1 MGRIRTAV
9 AATAVGAA
17 IAAPTAFAQT
27 TTTQQ
32 STTTTTAP
40 PDPQPTL
47 PQVPIAGA
55 PPKYGLKPKP
65 QLKPKPKPK
74 PQPNSKPKPKPKGG
88 KQQPNPAKPK
98 QEGNEK
104 GAAEN
109 GGNATPPPATPIP
122 TACGP
127 VAVPA
132 FLPPIYQA
140 AAQAYDLGPAGP
152 SILAAI
158 NEIESGFGQNLGPSS
173 AGAEGWMQF
182 MPSTWAMYG
191 VDANADG
198 VKDPNEPHDAIFA
211 AARYLR
217 AAGMPEDPEGAVFAY
232 NHADWYVA
240 EVMARAAC
248 FSGIGNGAVGGLS
261 LIPKRQELVCAP
273 ADDSRV
279 QIPDA
284 YMTAFQDAAGRY
296 ELGQPGVWAL
306 AAVARVES
314 NFGKGMS
321 KHDLASRGPL
331 GITADNWDHYAVD
344 GDGDGKVRHSS
355 PADSAATLARMI
367 WAAGD
372 LRAGLFQHN
381 HAEWYVEAVLQD
393 AEAMKG
399 SCQVKTVAYSVAL
412 PGPTSAAINWRN
424 VELSNQLEMVDLQSG
439 AIDPRIMNLLG
450 AISQQH
456 TVTIS
461 ALRSDHSK
469 FTTGGNVSNHYYGRA
484 MDIAAIDGVSCTNV
498 SPDGPCGTIARQLG
512 ALPPGQEPTEL
523 IYCWDPDGPANPN
536 GFAQA
541 DHCNHV
547 HVGFDA

>member
-1 MGRIRTAV
+1 MGRVRTAI
-9 AATAVGAA
+9 AATVVGAA
-17 IAAPTAFAQT
+17 IAAQTAVAQT
-27 TTTQQ
+27 TTTE
-32 STTTTTAP
+32 TTPTTTTAP
-40 PDPQPTL
+40 PDPAPTL
-47 PQVPIAGA
+47 PQVPVAGV
-55 PPKYGLKPKP
+55 PPKYV
-65 QLKPKPKPK
+65 PKPKPK
-74 PQPNSKPKPKPKGG
+74 PQPKPTTKPKGG
-88 KQQPNPAKPK
+88 KQQPNPSKPDP
-98 QEGNEK
+98 EGNEK

-109 GGNATPPPATPIP
+109 GGDAVPPPTTPLP

-173 AGAEGWMQF
+173 AGAVGWMQF

-191 VDANADG
+191 VDADG
-198 VKDPNEPHDAIFA
+198 DGDKDPNEPHDAIFA

-248 FSGIGNGAVGGLS
+248 FSGIGNGAIGGLS
-261 LIPKRQELVCAP
+261 LIPKQQELVCAP
-273 ADDSRV
+273 AEGSDVS
-279 QIPDA
+279 IPQA
-284 YMTAFQDAAGRY
+284 YMEAFQDAAGRY
-296 ELGQPGVWAL
+296 ELGQSGVWAL

-321 KHDLASRGPL
+321 ERDLASRGPL
-331 GITADNWDHYAVD
+331 GISDDNWERYAVD
-344 GDGDGKVRHSS
+344 GDGDGKVEQSS
-355 PADSAATLARMI
+355 PADSAATLARMM

-372 LRAGLFQHN
+372 LRAGLFEHN
-381 HAEWYVEAVLQD
+381 HAEWYVEAVLKD

-399 SCQVKTVAYSVAL
+399 TCQAKTVAYSVAL
-412 PGPTSAAINWRN
+412 PGPTNAPINWRN

-439 AIDPRIMNLLG
+439 AIDPRIINLLG

-456 TVTIS
+456 TIRIS

-469 FTTGGNVSNHYYGRA
+469 YTASGNVSNHYYGRA
-484 MDIAAIDGVSCTNV
+484 MDIAAIDGVPCTNV
-498 SPDGPCGTIARQLG
+498 SPDGPCGTLARQIG

-541 DHCNHV
+541 DHCDHI
-547 HVGFDA
+547 HVGFDS

>member
-1 MGRIRTAV
+1 MGRLRTAL

-17 IAAPTAFAQT
+17 IAAQSAVAQT
-27 TTTQQ
+27 TSTETQP
-32 STTTTTAP
+32 TTTTAP
-40 PDPQPTL
+40 PDPPPTL
-47 PQVPIAGA
+47 PAVPVGQLA
-55 PPKYGLKPKP
+55 PKIPAKPKP
-65 QLKPKPKPK
+65 RPRPP
-74 PQPNSKPKPKPKGG
+74 SKPTTKPKGG
-88 KQQPNPAKPK
+88 KHDPNPSKPAP
-98 QEGNEK
+98 EGSEK
-104 GAAEN
+104 GTADT
-109 GGNATPPPATPIP
+109 GGSTPPPPATPIP

-182 MPSTWAMYG
+182 MPSTWASYG
-191 VDANADG
+191 VDADHDG
-198 VKDPNEPHDAIFA
+198 TKDPNNPNDAIFA

-248 FSGIGNGAVGGLS
+248 FSGIGDGALGGLS
-261 LIPKRQELVCAP
+261 LIPKRQELVCSP
-273 ADDSRV
+273 ADGSRES
-279 QIPDA
+279 IPGD
-284 YMTAFQDAAGRY
+284 YMKAFEDAAGRY
-296 ELGQPGVWAL
+296 DLGQGGVWAL
-306 AAVARVES
+306 AAVGRVES
-314 NFGKGMS
+314 NFGKGMEAERLS
-321 KHDLASRGPL
+321 SVGPL
-331 GITADNWDHYAVD
+331 GITEDHWKQYAVD
-344 GDGDGKVRHSS
+344 GDGDGKIKRES

-372 LRAGLFQHN
+372 LRAGLFEHN
-381 HAEWYVEAVLQD
+381 HAEWYVESVLQD
-393 AEAMKG
+393 AESMAG
-399 SCQVKTVAYSVAL
+399 SCQVKTVAYAVAL
-412 PGPTSAAINWRN
+412 PGPTNATINWAN
-424 VELSNQLEMVDLQSG
+424 VELSNQLEMVDIQSG
-439 AIDPRIMNLLG
+439 AIDPRILGILG

-456 TVTIS
+456 TIRIS

-469 FTTGGNVSNHYYGRA
+469 FTSSGNVSNHYYGRA
-484 MDIAAIDGVSCTNV
+484 MDIAAIDGVACTDV

-512 ALPPGQEPTEL
+512 ALPAGQEPTEL
-523 IYCWDPDGPANPN
+523 IYCFDPDGPTSAN
-536 GFAQA
+536 GFAQS
-541 DHCNHV
+541 DHCDHV

>member
-1 MGRIRTAV
+1 MGRVRTAI
-9 AATAVGAA
+9 AATVVGAA
-17 IAAPTAFAQT
+17 IAAQTAVAQT
-27 TTTQQ
+27 TTPDLPP
-32 STTTTTAP
+32 TTTTAP
-40 PDPQPTL
+40 PDPPPSL
-47 PQVPIAGA
+47 PQA
-55 PPKYGLKPKP
+55 PAAALPPRLA
-65 QLKPKPKPK
+65 PKPKPAHK
-74 PQPNSKPKPKPKGG
+74 PPAGNKR
-88 KQQPNPAKPK
+88 PNPAKPNH
-98 QEGNEK
+98 ETNEK

-109 GGNATPPPATPIP
+109 GGSALPPPATPMP

-132 FLPPIYQA
+132 YLIPIYSA
-140 AAQAYDLGPAGP
+140 ASQAYDLGPAGP

-173 AGAEGWMQF
+173 AGAVGWMQF
-182 MPSTWAMYG
+182 MPSTWETYG
-191 VDANADG
+191 VDADADG
-198 VKDPNEPHDAIFA
+198 DKDPNEPHDAIFA

-248 FSGIGNGAVGGLS
+248 FSGIGNGAIGGLS
-261 LIPKRQELVCAP
+261 LIPKRQVLVCAP
-273 ADDSRV
+273 AEGSREA
-279 QIPDA
+279 IPKN
-284 YMTAFQDAAGRY
+284 YMKAFQDAAGRY
-296 ELGQPGVWAL
+296 DLGQSGVWAL

-321 KHDLASRGPL
+321 PEELVSRGPL
-331 GITADNWDHYAVD
+331 GISEDNWERYAVD
-344 GDGDGKVRHSS
+344 GNRNGKVKRSS
-355 PADSAATLARMI
+355 PGDSAATLARMI

-381 HAEWYVEAVLQD
+381 HAEWYVEAVLAD
-393 AEAMKG
+393 AEAMAG

-412 PGPTSAAINWRN
+412 PGPANTPINWAN
-424 VELSNQLEMVDLQSG
+424 VELSNQLEMVDIRSG
-439 AIDPRIMNLLG
+439 AIDPRIINLLG

-456 TVTIS
+456 TITIS

-469 FTTGGNVSNHYYGRA
+469 YTSSGNVSNHYYGRA
-484 MDIAAIDGVSCTNV
+484 MDIAAIDGVPCTNV
-498 SPDGPCGTIARQLG
+498 SPDGPCGTLARQLG

-523 IYCWDPDGPANPN
+523 IYCFDPDGPTNPN

-541 DHCNHV
+541 DHCDHI